1 SSPEQKARLE
11 ANLQQ
16 AEAYRDELTT
26 LKPTLPT
33 RTVASSVT
41 LQEPGREIQVLLLG
55 RGHTDG
61 DVFIYLPKEKVVA
74 TPDAL
79 IDWIPFMNDGYPEEW
94 IQTLTALEQY
104 DFTHII
110 PGHGELIPKTHL
122 SSSRSYTMHPI
133 PPS

>member
-1 SSPEQKARLE
+1 MHFHGAFLGSQHEIWSKQHNGKVSDIRQASSPEQKARLE

-41 LQEPGREIQVLLLG
+41 LQEPGREIQGLLLG

-74 TPDAL
+74 TGDAGMVFAL
-79 IDWIPFMNDGYPEEW
+79 YGK
-94 IQTLTALEQY
+94 TALA
-104 DFTHII
+104 
-110 PGHGELIPKTHL
+110 
-122 SSSRSYTMHPI
+122 
-133 PPS
+133 